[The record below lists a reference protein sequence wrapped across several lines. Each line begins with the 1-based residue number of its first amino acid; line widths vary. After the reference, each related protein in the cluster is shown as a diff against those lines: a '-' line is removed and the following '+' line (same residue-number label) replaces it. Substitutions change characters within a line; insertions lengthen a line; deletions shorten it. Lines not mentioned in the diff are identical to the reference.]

1 VTIYHHGSI
10 FWGGSL
16 LAIGALL
23 LFSMSRWYILSLP
36 ALLCLG
42 FGTAGFGTMQ
52 AAMVMLVAKEDMRGR
67 ALGVISL
74 AIGAGP
80 LGSLL
85 IGAVADAIS
94 PVFALRM
101 SALLGIIAMA
111 CIALLLPTIIDRTQT
126 PSPAGKRD

>member
-1 VTIYHHGSI
+1 MQT
-10 FWGGSL
+10 
-16 LAIGALL
+16 AI
-23 LFSMSRWYILSLP
+23 
-36 ALLCLG
+36 
-42 FGTAGFGTMQ
+42 
-52 AAMVMLVAKEDMRGR
+52 VMLVAKEDMRGR

-85 IGAVADAIS
+85 IGAVADAVS

-111 CIALLLPTIIDRTQT
+111 CIALVFPTIVDRTQT
-126 PSPAGKRD
+126 SALASRRE